1 MRKRYLFLMLLFT
14 IATMF
19 LSSNAYAADPPK
31 AEYDAA
37 MAAIKDGSY
46 YIVTEVDGI
55 EYYVTTGGGL
65 TEFKEDGGLFMIT
78 KVSGGALYDVGLNID
93 PGNGGHFS
101 NTTLSDSKAVLHPDP
116 ALYRQDTSNN
126 RDDWERQVFFMN
138 EEGKF
143 AIRSCNTAYGES
155 SWADAGRAFWTY
167 EIADP
172 EFDPFPSPCYSYEPA
187 YIWTLQT
194 PPDVTQI
201 WTVLNSII
209 VDYEESVW
217 DDGDG
222 ASVNL
227 GTEFGQ
233 RADAETWQKFYAL
246 LQSIYET
253 ADKIHEDGYDL
264 DTDPNAP
271 TLAWAEEMKATCDS
285 MYNKI
290 LASEVPYMMP
300 QDGYYRIIAHNRFLS
315 TYDESGMVDKAMMA
329 SYEKEHEN
337 KACYGTLKKNM
348 ANYLW
353 KLTQHGDSIF
363 IQNAGMGTYI
373 SFSSPA
379 EGRIIMT
386 DDINDASHIQFD
398 YAYAYDDYTTLAFE
412 RGPQYVEP
420 YGEGDYRDIFSIRLA
435 SQPRGG
441 NYFHQNNHSST
452 TDDNSPWGN
461 YGKDTGM
468 DQEISFWMRT
478 WDYHDANGNRRTTDL
493 NTSEWYLEFVPEAEA
508 EKIIEDFEMIKNHDL
523 LVAKNAELRAQV
535 AETLALA
542 KDVIKTKMITSVDQ
556 LDNRFGDPS
565 EGTNIGN
572 LIDNDPATFWHTTWH
587 GLAEGVESMW
597 YYGAGYEEEGR
608 ETHYLQISGMEKLV
622 GNCQLYL
629 RERDGADNDRVKTLV
644 LMGTDNLK
652 NEDEDW
658 EEIAVI
664 TLPHTGKGEENTV
677 NFTVADSYP
686 YIRLLVID
694 TDYSSYA
701 FRQFWHAAEIQL
713 YTLED
718 NPNSQFVLMGEVA
731 QALQDT
737 YDANLAVEDA
747 DITPEIYQAL
757 VDAYEAFMS
766 AGLVDPAEL
775 RAALAQYAK
784 VTEGVVEGKNP
795 GQWSDMTV
803 PNAYNELYAEVQAY
817 DKAGK
822 YNLVQIHKYI
832 VMLKAMQKS
841 VMEQA
846 NGITTDKWYRIM
858 VPTEEMYDAFN
869 FSKEGVDKTSLR
881 EDQIGIMGTFVAPAN
896 EITEEVPA
904 PTEEDP
910 DAVANETHLEAI
922 GGEDLRESDR
932 LFFMAEDEIEDKAT
946 SLFRFVEREADAADY
961 TPLFS
966 DVKEN
971 MSMALDMSTTYT
983 KGEALITKASQFSSN
998 ASYPG
1003 NDGQKLESG
1012 CLIDNNLSTY
1022 WHSDYSR
1029 TYCEVPYLQVAL
1041 NEPVSGLI
1049 EVYVGRRN
1057 ASNGHVVRM
1066 YVQGSTDAEK
1076 WINIGYIETPYIDAA
1091 TPVTSQPLDLGG
1103 EFSHLRFI
1111 MTNRYGTDGG
1121 SNIEF
1126 DPFAENL
1133 TADDYNTKFTY
1144 FHASEFQIYPV
1155 TADKELSESGKALQE
1170 AYTTANRVVLK
1181 DATAENLAAAAQAY
1195 KAYKDEFN
1203 NAQGKTVLPNGVEKA
1218 PSTYALQNKA
1228 TGLFVYVD
1236 GTGNQNGVYLKT
1248 IPTMYTYKALGYER
1262 SLLGGTNLAGQST
1275 NYMHAGE
1282 SNRRFCTWSTTEP
1295 TTNSGLVVCE
1305 ADEEYAVPEVFT
1317 FTKNVKPGRIIDW
1330 CHSVTLTQEPAD
1342 EAFAYTALGQYTDDN
1357 EEIFLALKKIETIEA
1372 GQPALFICGDTTL
1385 YDAEDD
1391 YVEPIKFTIPGKTE
1405 LVYEGAESN
1414 GLIGTLVT
1422 RTLKKDDIYFNANY
1436 VAHPAS
1442 DGSLAVTPCSAIL
1455 NLDNC
1460 PEVDPA
1466 GEYDF
1471 SICLS
1476 ETGTDV
1482 TDGVKNVSVALE
1494 QISKPGNV
1502 YSMDGKLLRTGATLN
1517 SLKSLGKG
1525 AYILNGVK
1533 VLVK

>member
-93 PGNGGHFS
+93 PGTGSHFS
-101 NTTLSDSKAVLHPDP
+101 NTTLSGDKAVLHPDP
-116 ALYRQDTSNN
+116 AVFRLDNSNN

-172 EFDPFPSPCYSYEPA
+172 EFDPFPSPCYSYDPA

-264 DTDPNAP
+264 YTDPNAP

-300 QDGYYRIIAHNRFLS
+300 QDGYYRIIAHNRYLS

-329 SYEKEHEN
+329 SYETAHEN

-353 KLTQHGDSIF
+353 RLTQHGDSIF
-363 IQNAGMGTYI
+363 IQNAGMGSYI

-398 YAYAYDDYTTLAFE
+398 YAYAYDDYTSLAFE

-420 YGEGDYRDIFSIRLA
+420 YGEGDYKDIFTIRLA

-677 NFTVADSYP
+677 DFTVSDSYP

-713 YTLED
+713 YTLEE

-775 RAALAQYAK
+775 RAALAKYAK

-795 GQWSDMTV
+795 GQWADMTV
-803 PNAYNELYAEVQAY
+803 PNDYNNLYAEVQAY

-822 YNLVQIHKYI
+822 YDLAQIHKYI
-832 VMLKAMQKS
+832 VMLKSMQKS

-858 VPTEEMYDAFN
+858 VPTEEMYDAYG
-869 FSKEGVDKTSLR
+869 FSKEGVDKTGLR
-881 EDQIGIMGTFVAPAN
+881 EDQVSVCGTFVSPAQA
-896 EITEEVPA
+896 ITEEVEVPA

-910 DAVANETHLEAI
+910 DAVTTANVTHLEAI

-932 LFFMAEDEIEDKAT
+932 LFFMAEDEIEDKDA
-946 SLFRFVEREADAADY
+946 SMFRFIEEEADADDY
-961 TPLFS
+961 TPLFREA
-966 DVKEN
+966 KEN
-971 MSMALDMSTTYT
+971 MGMALDMSVTYT
-983 KGEALITKASQFSSN
+983 RGDALITKASQLSSN
-998 ASYPG
+998 ASDSSEGLHIEY
-1003 NDGQKLESG
+1003 
-1012 CLIDNNLSTY
+1012 LIDGKSDTF
-1022 WHSDYSR
+1022 WHSDWHKN
-1029 TYCEVPYLQVAL
+1029 VIAPPYLQVAFE
-1041 NEPVSGLI
+1041 EPVSGLVQVEI
-1049 EVYVGRRN
+1049 TRRN
-1057 ASNGHVVRM
+1057 NGFGHIVRM
-1066 YVQGSTDAEK
+1066 YIVGSNDGEEWT
-1076 WINIGYIETPYIDAA
+1076 NIGYLEAPYGGTPNEVVSCQ
-1091 TPVTSQPLDLGG
+1091 PVDLGA
-1103 EFSHLRFI
+1103 SYKYLRFI
-1111 MTNRYGTDGG
+1111 NTCRSLDGG
-1121 SNIEF
+1121 GVSTEM
-1126 DPFAENL
+1126 DPFAQPASIDEYDK
-1133 TADDYNTKFTY
+1133 TWTY
-1144 FHASEFQIYPV
+1144 FHAAEFQIYPV
-1155 TADKELSESGKALQE
+1155 TADNELSASGKALQA
-1170 AYTTANRVVLK
+1170 AYATANKILIK
-1181 DATAENLAAAAQAY
+1181 DVTAEDLAAAADGY
-1195 KAYKDEFN
+1195 KAFKDEFN
-1203 NAQGKTVLPNGVEKA
+1203 AAKGKAVLPNGASKA

-1228 TGLFVYVD
+1228 TGLFVFVD
-1236 GTGNQNGVYLKT
+1236 GTGNQYSVYLKT
-1248 IPTMYTYKALGYER
+1248 IPTIWVSGM
-1262 SLLGGTNLAGQST
+1262 TNYYAASDR
-1275 NYMHAGE
+1275 NYMHVGE
-1282 SNRRFCTWSTTEP
+1282 SDRRFCTWTTTEP

-1305 ADEEYAVPEVFT
+1305 ADEEYAAPESFT
-1317 FTKNVKPGRIIDW
+1317 FFKNVKPGRIIDW
-1330 CHSVTLTQEPAD
+1330 CHSVTITQEPTED
-1342 EAFAYTALGQYTDDN
+1342 AFAYTALGQYTDDN
-1357 EEIFLALKKIETIEA
+1357 EEVFLALKKIETIEA
-1372 GQPALFICGDTTL
+1372 GQPALFIYGDTTL

-1391 YVEPIKFTIPGKTE
+1391 YVEPIKFTMPGKAE
-1405 LVYEGAESN
+1405 LAFEGAEVN

-1455 NLDNC
+1455 DLGSC

-1466 GEYDF
+1466 VEYDF

-1482 TDGVKNVSVALE
+1482 TDGVVSVALE
-1494 QISKPGNV
+1494 KISKPGNV
-1502 YSMDGKLLRTGATLN
+1502 YSLDGKLLRTGATLN